1 METLAIVIDNPGQLD
16 LRKVSLREPTP
27 GDVIV
32 ETHFS
37 GVSTGTER
45 LFWNG
50 DMPFFPGMGYPLV
63 PGYETVGV
71 VVDNRAS
78 RKLKVGDHVFVPG
91 ANCYEK
97 ERGLF
102 GASSSLL
109 IASDEKLIKIDPE
122 FKAKGTLFA
131 LAATARH
138 AIAGLGNKLP
148 SLIIGHGVLGRLLA
162 RLTIAAG
169 GEPPIVW
176 ESNPLR
182 ADNQN
187 DYEVID
193 PEKDNSF
200 DHESIYEA
208 SGDIG
213 VLDKIIPKLKKNG
226 EIVFAGFYSSPISFS
241 FPPALMKEGRFRI
254 SAEFNTEDI
263 NITRSLLETGALSL
277 EGLISH
283 ESNVNFS
290 KAAYRQSFEDPECL
304 KMVIDWR
311 DVA

>member
-16 LRKVSLREPTP
+16 LRKVALREPAP

-32 ETHFS
+32 ETHYS

-50 DMPFFPGMGYPLV
+50 EMPFFPGMGYPLV

-78 RKLKVGDHVFVPG
+78 NKLKIGDHVFVPG
-91 ANCYEK
+91 ANCYENEK
-97 ERGLF
+97 GLF

-122 FKAKGTLFA
+122 LKAKGTLFA

-148 SLIIGHGVLGRLLA
+148 SLIVGHGVLGRLLA

-182 ADNQN
+182 ADNQTG
-187 DYEVID
+187 YQVID
-193 PEKDNSF
+193 PEKDKSS

-208 SGDIG
+208 SGDIS
-213 VLDKIIPKLKKNG
+213 VLDKIIPKLRKNG

-241 FPPALMKEGRFRI
+241 FPPAFIKEARFRI

-277 EGLISH
+277 EGLITH
-283 ESNVNFS
+283 EKKVNFS
-290 KAAYRQSFEDPECL
+290 KSAYKQSFEDPECL

-311 DVA
+311 EVA

>member
-1 METLAIVIDNPGQLD
+1 METLAIVIDNPGKLD
-16 LRKVSLREPTP
+16 LRKVALREPNT
-27 GDVIV
+27 GEVII
-32 ETHFS
+32 ETQFS

-50 DMPFFPGMGYPLV
+50 EMPFFPGMGYPLV

-71 VVDNRAS
+71 VVDNRGS

-91 ANCYEK
+91 ANCYKNEK
-97 ERGLF
+97 GLF

-109 IASDEKLIKIDPE
+109 IASDEKLIKIDPDL
-122 FKAKGTLFA
+122 KAQGTLFA

-169 GEPPIVW
+169 GEAPIVW

-182 ADNQN
+182 VGNET
-187 DYEVID
+187 DYDVID
-193 PEKDNSF
+193 PENDNSS

-208 SGDIG
+208 SGDIS

-241 FPPALMKEGRFRI
+241 FPPAFIKEARFRI

-290 KAAYRQSFEDPECL
+290 KAAYRQSFEDSECL

>member
-16 LRKVSLREPTP
+16 LRKVALREPEP

-78 RKLKVGDHVFVPG
+78 NKLQVGDHVFVPG
-91 ANCYEK
+91 ANCYKKEK
-97 ERGLF
+97 GLF

-122 FKAKGTLFA
+122 LKAKGTLFA

-148 SLIIGHGVLGRLLA
+148 SLIVGHGVLGRLLA

-182 ADNQN
+182 ADNQT

-200 DHESIYEA
+200 DHDSIYEA
-208 SGDIG
+208 SGDIS
-213 VLDKIIPKLKKNG
+213 VLDKIIHKLKKNG

-241 FPPALMKEGRFRI
+241 FPPAFIKEARFRI

-277 EGLISH
+277 EGLITH
-283 ESNVNFS
+283 EKNVNFS
-290 KAAYRQSFEDPECL
+290 KSAYKQSFEDPECL

-311 DVA
+311 EVA

>member
-16 LRKVSLREPTP
+16 LRKVALREPEP

-78 RKLKVGDHVFVPG
+78 NKLQVGDHVFVPG
-91 ANCYEK
+91 ANCYKKEK
-97 ERGLF
+97 GLF

-122 FKAKGTLFA
+122 LKAKGTLFA

-148 SLIIGHGVLGRLLA
+148 SLIVGHGVLGRLLA

-182 ADNQN
+182 ADNQT

-193 PEKDNSF
+193 PEKDNSL

-208 SGDIG
+208 SGDIN
-213 VLDKIIPKLKKNG
+213 VLDKIIPRLKKNG

-241 FPPALMKEGRFRI
+241 FPPAFIKEARFRI

-277 EGLISH
+277 EGLITH
-283 ESNVNFS
+283 EKNVNFS
-290 KAAYRQSFEDPECL
+290 KSAYKQSFEDPECL

-311 DVA
+311 EVA

>member
-16 LRKVSLREPTP
+16 LRKVALREPTP

-78 RKLKVGDHVFVPG
+78 NKLKVGDHVFVPG

-97 ERGLF
+97 EKGLF

-122 FKAKGTLFA
+122 LKAKGTLFA

-148 SLIIGHGVLGRLLA
+148 SLINGHGVLGRLLA

-182 ADNQN
+182 ADNQT

-193 PEKDNSF
+193 PEKDNSLN
-200 DHESIYEA
+200 HVSIYEA
-208 SGDIG
+208 SGDIS

-226 EIVFAGFYSSPISFS
+226 EIVLAGFYSSPISFS
-241 FPPALMKEGRFRI
+241 FPPAFMKEARFRI

-283 ESNVNFS
+283 ERNVNFS

>member
-16 LRKVSLREPTP
+16 LRKVALREPEP

-78 RKLKVGDHVFVPG
+78 NKLKVGDHVFVPG
-91 ANCYEK
+91 ANCYKKEK
-97 ERGLF
+97 GLF

-122 FKAKGTLFA
+122 LKAKGTLFA

-148 SLIIGHGVLGRLLA
+148 SLIVGHGVLGRLLA

-182 ADNQN
+182 ADNQT

-208 SGDIG
+208 SGDIS

-241 FPPALMKEGRFRI
+241 FPPAFIKEARFRI

-277 EGLISH
+277 EGLITH
-283 ESNVNFS
+283 EKNVNFS
-290 KAAYRQSFEDPECL
+290 QSAYKQSFEDPECL

-311 DVA
+311 EVA

>member
-1 METLAIVIDNPGQLD
+1 METLAIVIDNPGELD
-16 LRKVSLREPTP
+16 LRKVALREPGP

-32 ETHFS
+32 ETHYS

-50 DMPFFPGMGYPLV
+50 QMPFFPGMGYPLV

-91 ANCYEK
+91 ANCYENEK
-97 ERGLF
+97 GLF
-102 GASSSLL
+102 GASSGLL
-109 IASDEKLIKIDPE
+109 IASDEKLIKIDPDL
-122 FKAKGTLFA
+122 KARGTLFA

-148 SLIIGHGVLGRLLA
+148 SLIVGHGVLGRLLA

-187 DYEVID
+187 GYEVID
-193 PEKDNSF
+193 PEKDNSS

-208 SGDIG
+208 SGDIR

-241 FPPALMKEGRFRI
+241 FPPAFIKEARFRI

-283 ESNVNFS
+283 EKNVKFS

>member
-1 METLAIVIDNPGQLD
+1 MDTLAIVIDNPGQLD
-16 LRKVSLREPTP
+16 LRKVALKEPGQ

-37 GVSTGTER
+37 GVSSGTER
-45 LFWNG
+45 LFWSG
-50 DMPFFPGMGYPLV
+50 EMPFFPGMGYPLV

-78 RKLKVGDHVFVPG
+78 KKLKVGDYVFVPG
-91 ANCYEK
+91 ANCYENVK
-97 ERGLF
+97 GLF

-109 IASDEKLIKIDPE
+109 IASDTKLIKIDPE
-122 FKAKGTLFA
+122 LKAKGTLFA

-176 ESNPLR
+176 ESNPQR
-182 ADNQN
+182 AERQT

-193 PEKDNSF
+193 PARDKSS
-200 DHESIYEA
+200 DHEAIYEA
-208 SGDIG
+208 SGDVG

-226 EIVFAGFYSSPISFS
+226 EIVFAGFYSAPISFS
-241 FPPALMKEGRFRI
+241 FPPAFMKEARFRI

-263 NITRSLLETGALSL
+263 NITKSLLETGALSL
-277 EGLISH
+277 EGLVSH
-283 ESNVNFS
+283 EKSANFS

-311 DVA
+311 DAA

>member
-16 LRKVSLREPTP
+16 LRKVALREPGP

-78 RKLKVGDHVFVPG
+78 NKLKVGDHVFVPG
-91 ANCYEK
+91 ANCYAKEK
-97 ERGLF
+97 GLF

-122 FKAKGTLFA
+122 LKAKGTLFA

-182 ADNQN
+182 ADNQT
-187 DYEVID
+187 DYEVIN

-208 SGDIG
+208 SGDIS

-241 FPPALMKEGRFRI
+241 FPPAFIKEARFRI

>member
-16 LRKVSLREPTP
+16 LRKVALREPTL

-97 ERGLF
+97 EKGLF

-109 IASDEKLIKIDPE
+109 IASDEKLIKIDPAL
-122 FKAKGTLFA
+122 KAKGTLFA

-182 ADNQN
+182 ADNQTN
-187 DYEVID
+187 YEVID
-193 PEKDNSF
+193 PEKDNSL

-208 SGDIG
+208 SGDIS

-241 FPPALMKEGRFRI
+241 FPPAFIKEARFRI

>member
-16 LRKVSLREPTP
+16 LRKVALREPEP

-78 RKLKVGDHVFVPG
+78 NKLKVGDHVFVPG
-91 ANCYEK
+91 ANCYKKEK
-97 ERGLF
+97 GLF

-122 FKAKGTLFA
+122 LKAKGTLFA

-148 SLIIGHGVLGRLLA
+148 SLIVGHGVLGRLLA

-182 ADNQN
+182 ADNQT

-208 SGDIG
+208 SGDIS

-241 FPPALMKEGRFRI
+241 FPPAFIKEARFRI

-277 EGLISH
+277 EGLITH
-283 ESNVNFS
+283 EKNVNFS
-290 KAAYRQSFEDPECL
+290 KSAYKQSFEDPECL

-311 DVA
+311 EVA

>member
-16 LRKVSLREPTP
+16 LRKVALREPAP

-32 ETHFS
+32 ETHYS

-50 DMPFFPGMGYPLV
+50 EMPFFPGMGYPLV

-78 RKLKVGDHVFVPG
+78 NKLKIGDHVFVPG
-91 ANCYEK
+91 ANCYENEK
-97 ERGLF
+97 GLF

-109 IASDEKLIKIDPE
+109 IASDEKLIKIDSE
-122 FKAKGTLFA
+122 LKAKGTLFA

-138 AIAGLGNKLP
+138 ALAGLGNRLP
-148 SLIIGHGVLGRLLA
+148 SLIVGHGVLGRLLA

-169 GEPPIVW
+169 GEPPTVW

-182 ADNQN
+182 VGTQT
-187 DYEVID
+187 DYKVID
-193 PEKDNSF
+193 PLNDSSS
-200 DHESIYEA
+200 DHKAIYEA
-208 SGDIG
+208 SGDIS

-226 EIVFAGFYSSPISFS
+226 EIVLAGFYSSPISFA
-241 FPPALMKEGRFRI
+241 FPPAFMREARFRI

-277 EGLISH
+277 EDLISH
-283 ESNVNFS
+283 EKNINSS
-290 KAAYRQSFEDPECL
+290 KAAYKQSFEDPECL

-311 DVA
+311 EVA

>member
-1 METLAIVIDNPGQLD
+1 METLAIVINNPGELD
-16 LRKVSLREPTP
+16 LRKVALREPGP

-78 RKLKVGDHVFVPG
+78 NKLKVGDHVFVPG
-91 ANCYEK
+91 ANCYKKEK
-97 ERGLF
+97 GLF

-122 FKAKGTLFA
+122 LKAKGTLFA

-148 SLIIGHGVLGRLLA
+148 SLIVGHGVLGRLLA

-182 ADNQN
+182 ADNQT

-208 SGDIG
+208 SGDVS

-241 FPPALMKEGRFRI
+241 FPPAFIKEARFRI

-277 EGLISH
+277 EGLITH
-283 ESNVNFS
+283 EKNVNFS
-290 KAAYRQSFEDPECL
+290 QSAYKQSFEDPECL

-311 DVA
+311 EVA

>member
-16 LRKVSLREPTP
+16 LRKVALREP
-27 GDVIV
+27 GQNEVIV
-32 ETHFS
+32 ETHYS

-50 DMPFFPGMGYPLV
+50 EMPFFPGMGYPLV

-78 RKLKVGDHVFVPG
+78 NKLKIGDHVFVPG
-91 ANCYEK
+91 ANCYENEK
-97 ERGLF
+97 GLF

-109 IASDEKLIKIDPE
+109 IASDEKLIKIDSE
-122 FKAKGTLFA
+122 LKAKGTLFA

-138 AIAGLGNKLP
+138 ALAGLGNRLP
-148 SLIIGHGVLGRLLA
+148 SLIVGHGVLGRLLA

-169 GEPPIVW
+169 GEPPTVW

-182 ADNQN
+182 VGHQT
-187 DYEVID
+187 DYNVID
-193 PEKDNSF
+193 PLKDSSA
-200 DHESIYEA
+200 DHAAIYEA
-208 SGDIG
+208 SGDIS

-226 EIVFAGFYSSPISFS
+226 EIVLAGFYSSPISFA
-241 FPPALMKEGRFRI
+241 FPPAFMREARFRI

-283 ESNVNFS
+283 EKKINSS
-290 KAAYRQSFEDPECL
+290 EAAYKQSFEDPECL

-311 DVA
+311 EVA

>member
-16 LRKVSLREPTP
+16 LRKVALREPRP

-78 RKLKVGDHVFVPG
+78 NKLKVGDHVFVPG

-97 ERGLF
+97 EKGLF

-109 IASDEKLIKIDPE
+109 IASDEKLIKIDPDL
-122 FKAKGTLFA
+122 KAKGTLFA

-169 GEPPIVW
+169 GEAPIVW
-176 ESNPLR
+176 ERNPLR
-182 ADNQN
+182 VGNET
-187 DYEVID
+187 DYDVID
-193 PEKDNSF
+193 PENDNSS

-208 SGDIG
+208 SGDIS

-241 FPPALMKEGRFRI
+241 FPPAFIKEARFRI

>member
-1 METLAIVIDNPGQLD
+1 METLAIVIDKPGQLD
-16 LRKVSLREPTP
+16 LRKVALREPGP

-32 ETHFS
+32 ETHYS

-50 DMPFFPGMGYPLV
+50 EMPFFPGMGYPLV

-78 RKLKVGDHVFVPG
+78 NKLKVGDHVFVPG

-97 ERGLF
+97 EKGLF
-102 GASSSLL
+102 GASASLL
-109 IASDEKLIKIDPE
+109 LASDQKLIKIDSE
-122 FKAKGTLFA
+122 LKAKGTLFA

-138 AIAGLGNKLP
+138 ALAGLGNRLP
-148 SLIIGHGVLGRLLA
+148 SLIVGHGVLGRLLA

-169 GEPPIVW
+169 GEPPTVW

-182 ADNQN
+182 VGHQT
-187 DYEVID
+187 DYKVID
-193 PEKDNSF
+193 PLKDSSS
-200 DHESIYEA
+200 DHEAIYEA
-208 SGDIG
+208 SGDIS

-226 EIVFAGFYSSPISFS
+226 EIVLAGFYSAPISFA
-241 FPPALMKEGRFRI
+241 FPPAFMREARFRI

-283 ESNVNFS
+283 EKNVNSS
-290 KAAYRQSFEDPECL
+290 KAAYKQSFEDPECL

-311 DVA
+311 EVA

>member
-16 LRKVSLREPTP
+16 LRKVALREPGP

-32 ETHFS
+32 ETHYS

-50 DMPFFPGMGYPLV
+50 EMPFFPGMGYPLV

-78 RKLKVGDHVFVPG
+78 NKLKVGDHVFVPG

-97 ERGLF
+97 EKGLF
-102 GASSSLL
+102 GASSNLL

-122 FKAKGTLFA
+122 LKAKGTLFA

-138 AIAGLGNKLP
+138 ALAGLGNKLP

-169 GEPPIVW
+169 GEPPTVW

-182 ADNQN
+182 VGTQT
-187 DYEVID
+187 DYKVID
-193 PEKDNSF
+193 PLNDSSS
-200 DHESIYEA
+200 DHEAIYEA
-208 SGDIG
+208 SGDIS

-226 EIVFAGFYSSPISFS
+226 EIVLAGFYSSPISFA
-241 FPPALMKEGRFRI
+241 FPPAFMREARFRI

-283 ESNVNFS
+283 EKNLNSS
-290 KAAYRQSFEDPECL
+290 KAAYKQSFEDPECL

-311 DVA
+311 EVA

>member
-16 LRKVSLREPTP
+16 LRKVALREPAP

-32 ETHFS
+32 ETHYS

-50 DMPFFPGMGYPLV
+50 EMPFFPGMGYPLV

-78 RKLKVGDHVFVPG
+78 NKLKIGDHVFVPG
-91 ANCYEK
+91 ANCYENEK
-97 ERGLF
+97 GLF

-109 IASDEKLIKIDPE
+109 LASDEKLIKIDPE
-122 FKAKGTLFA
+122 LKAKGTLFA

-148 SLIIGHGVLGRLLA
+148 SLIVGHGVLGRLLA

-182 ADNQN
+182 ADNQT

-193 PEKDNSF
+193 PENDESS

-208 SGDIG
+208 SGDIS
-213 VLDKIIPKLKKNG
+213 VLDKIIPKLRKNG

-241 FPPALMKEGRFRI
+241 FPPAFIKEARFRI
-254 SAEFNTEDI
+254 SAEFNTDDI

-277 EGLISH
+277 EDLITH
-283 ESNVNFS
+283 EKKVTFS
-290 KAAYRQSFEDPECL
+290 KSAYKQSFEDPECL

-311 DVA
+311 EVA

>member
-16 LRKVSLREPTP
+16 LRKVALREPAP

-32 ETHFS
+32 ETHYS

-50 DMPFFPGMGYPLV
+50 EMPFFPGMGYPLV

-78 RKLKVGDHVFVPG
+78 NKLKIGDHVFVPG
-91 ANCYEK
+91 ANCYENEK
-97 ERGLF
+97 GLF

-109 IASDEKLIKIDPE
+109 IASDEKLIKIDSE
-122 FKAKGTLFA
+122 LKAKGTLFA

-138 AIAGLGNKLP
+138 ALAGLGNRLP
-148 SLIIGHGVLGRLLA
+148 SLIVGHGVLGRLLA

-169 GEPPIVW
+169 GEPPTVW

-182 ADNQN
+182 VGTQT
-187 DYEVID
+187 DYKVID
-193 PEKDNSF
+193 PLNDSSS
-200 DHESIYEA
+200 DHKAIYEA
-208 SGDIG
+208 SGDIS

-226 EIVFAGFYSSPISFS
+226 EIVLAGFYSSPISFA
-241 FPPALMKEGRFRI
+241 FPPAFMREARFRI

-277 EGLISH
+277 ECLISH
-283 ESNVNFS
+283 ER
-290 KAAYRQSFEDPECL
+290 K
-304 KMVIDWR
+304 
-311 DVA
+311 